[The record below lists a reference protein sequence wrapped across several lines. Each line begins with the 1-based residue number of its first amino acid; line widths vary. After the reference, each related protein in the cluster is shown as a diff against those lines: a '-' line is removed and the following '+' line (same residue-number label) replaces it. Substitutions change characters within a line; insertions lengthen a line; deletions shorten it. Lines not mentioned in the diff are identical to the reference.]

1 MVFPAEAWRRGR
13 ARLRTLGCRASG
25 ALLFLVG
32 AVSSLAFAPFHIQPV
47 YLAGL
52 CLLIFMLDDA
62 RTKARPVRSGLYR
75 GWMFAVGLF
84 LASVYWVANAF
95 IERGEPYA
103 YFFWVPLILM
113 PTGLA
118 LFWALASTAYVRLS
132 RRGPVRVVLFAALL
146 TLAEYLRAHILSGFP
161 WNIPGQV
168 WIAGEPISQTASVIG
183 INGLSALTLLIVSS
197 PAALSGS
204 GRTPV
209 RFLVPAAALIALAGL
224 FAFGAIRLSA
234 TDIEE
239 TGAELRIVKLGLAQS
254 ERDYEARAAIL
265 DEYLAL
271 SASPGLERM
280 SAVVW
285 PEGAVPGLI
294 LREPELVSRIGE
306 TLGPVPLILG
316 TARVETGAP
325 PYLYYNSLAVLDWV
339 SGEPRLSAVYDKAR
353 LVPFGEG
360 NPIRNLTEILGF
372 TSLSTNSPFYTPGEG
387 ASVLEVNGLPP
398 LLPLICYEVIFPGFI
413 RGAQSEAAWLLN
425 ISNDSWYGQ
434 ASGPYQHFN
443 IARYRSIETGLPMVR
458 SASAGV
464 SGLVDPLGRGTQL
477 TGLQSSQALDIRL
490 LAAIAK
496 PFYATHGDSPW
507 VIAFIVMLLLI
518 HAPRIYARLG

>member
-1 MVFPAEAWRRGR
+1 M
-13 ARLRTLGCRASG
+13 
-25 ALLFLVG
+25 
-32 AVSSLAFAPFHIQPV
+32 
-47 YLAGL
+47 
-52 CLLIFMLDDA
+52 
-62 RTKARPVRSGLYR
+62 
-75 GWMFAVGLF
+75 
-84 LASVYWVANAF
+84 
-95 IERGEPYA
+95 
-103 YFFWVPLILM
+103 
-113 PTGLA
+113 
-118 LFWALASTAYVRLS
+118 
-132 RRGPVRVVLFAALL
+132 
-146 TLAEYLRAHILSGFP
+146 
-161 WNIPGQV
+161 
-168 WIAGEPISQTASVIG
+168 
-183 INGLSALTLLIVSS
+183 
-197 PAALSGS
+197 
-204 GRTPV
+204 
-209 RFLVPAAALIALAGL
+209 
-224 FAFGAIRLSA
+224 
-234 TDIEE
+234 
-239 TGAELRIVKLGLAQS
+239 KLGLAQS

-271 SASPGLERM
+271 SASPGLEHM

-316 TARVETGAP
+316 TARVETGAR

-398 LLPLICYEVIFPGFI
+398 FLPLICYEVIFPGFI